1 MPSNASSQAARD
13 KVELNG
19 QVADIDTVPPQLQCQ
34 HPNDGS
40 RDWRGTWVVG
50 FCILIVE
57 DELLLALDLECMLR
71 EAGYE
76 VCGVATDA
84 DEAVQ
89 AVSRHTP
96 DLALMDVRLAH
107 DSSGI
112 DAARRLRDGWNVPSI
127 FVSANLDRDTRA
139 DAMAAAPLG
148 FVDKPY
154 RQHDVLAAV
163 ASAASRLAH

>member
-1 MPSNASSQAARD
+1 M
-13 KVELNG
+13 
-19 QVADIDTVPPQLQCQ
+19 
-34 HPNDGS
+34 
-40 RDWRGTWVVG
+40 G

-76 VCGVATDA
+76 ICGVATDV
-84 DEAVQ
+84 DEAVR
-89 AVSRHTP
+89 AVRRHTP

-112 DAARRLRDGWNVPSI
+112 DAACRLRDGWNVPSI

-139 DAMAAAPLG
+139 DAMAALPLG

-154 RQHDVLAAV
+154 RQRDVLAAV
-163 ASAASRLAH
+163 ASAAARLAH